1 MTFQTILSEQR
12 MDTIIDAIT
21 LKEEVTVD
29 DGRPDMPILPIR
41 QKPHGGC
48 SRCRDQEED

>member
-29 DGRPDMPILPIR
+29 DGRPDIAMIFLPIR
-41 QKPHGGC
+41 QKPQ
-48 SRCRDQEED
+48 RWM